1 MKSGNQPEGQ
11 TEVAMVSWTK
21 ERVELLQKLWLEE
34 SSASLIAA
42 ELGGIS
48 RSAVMGKIHRLG
60 LCGSRPHASRVKQ
73 QPKPRPAGPREYRL
87 ATIGSTA
94 LRAEPKTATEREPE
108 IFKPVAVPVAKM
120 LTVAALTQHT
130 CKWPFGDSREG
141 GFRFCGHDTLEGV
154 PYCRY
159 HMTVAYRA
167 GR

>member
-1 MKSGNQPEGQ
+1 
-11 TEVAMVSWTK
+11 MVSWTK

-60 LCGSRPHASRVKQ
+60 LCGRGQPRSTVKHQ
-73 QPKPRPAGPREYRL
+73 RMPWPAGPREYRL
-87 ATIGSTA
+87 ATIGSAA
-94 LRAEPKTATEREPE
+94 LRAEPKTVPERDAR
-108 IFKPVAVPVAKM
+108 IFEPVAVPIAKM

-130 CKWPFGDSREG
+130 CKWPIGDCREG
-141 GFRFCGHDTLEGV
+141 GFRFCGHDTLKGV

-159 HMTVAYRA
+159 HTTIAYRA

>member
-1 MKSGNQPEGQ
+1 
-11 TEVAMVSWTK
+11 MVSWTK
-21 ERVELLQKLWLEE
+21 ERVELLQRLWLEE

-60 LCGSRPHASRVKQ
+60 LCGRGQPRSTATQ
-73 QPKPRPAGPREYRL
+73 QRKPRLAASREYRL
-87 ATIGSTA
+87 AAIGSTA
-94 LRAEPKTATEREPE
+94 LRAEPKAVPE
-108 IFKPVAVPVAKM
+108 SDARIFEPVAVPVAKM

-141 GFRFCGHDTLEGV
+141 GFRFCGHDTLEGA

-159 HMTVAYRA
+159 HTTVAYRA

>member
-1 MKSGNQPEGQ
+1 
-11 TEVAMVSWTK
+11 MVSWTK
-21 ERVELLQKLWLEE
+21 ERVELLQKLWIEE

-60 LCGSRPHASRVKQ
+60 LCGRGQPRSTAKQ
-73 QPKPRPAGPREYRL
+73 QRKPRSAGPREYRL

-94 LRAEPKTATEREPE
+94 LRAEPKTVLEREAR
-108 IFKPVAVPVAKM
+108 IFEPVAVPIAKM

-159 HMTVAYRA
+159 HTTVAYRA

>member
-1 MKSGNQPEGQ
+1 
-11 TEVAMVSWTK
+11 MVHWTK
-21 ERVELLQKLWLEE
+21 ERVELLQKLWLED

-60 LCGSRPHASRVKQ
+60 LCGSRPHASKVKHQ
-73 QPKPRPAGPREYRL
+73 RKERPAGSGEYRL

-94 LRAEPKTATEREPE
+94 LKAKPKTVPVREAE
-108 IFKPVAVPVAKM
+108 IFESVAVPVAKM

-130 CKWPFGDSREG
+130 CKWPISGCGEG
-141 GFRFCGHDTLEGV
+141 GFRFCGHDTLEGA

-159 HMTVAYRA
+159 HTSIAYRS

>member
-1 MKSGNQPEGQ
+1 
-11 TEVAMVSWTK
+11 MVSWTK
-21 ERVELLQKLWLEE
+21 ERVELLQRLWLEE

-60 LCGSRPHASRVKQ
+60 LCGSRQHASRMKHER
-73 QPKPRPAGPREYRL
+73 KPRSAGTQEYRL

-94 LRAEPKTATEREPE
+94 LRTEPKRVPERDAR
-108 IFKPVAVPVAKM
+108 IFEPVAVPVAKM

-141 GFRFCGHDTLEGV
+141 GFRFCGHDTLEGT

-159 HMTVAYRA
+159 HTTVAYRS